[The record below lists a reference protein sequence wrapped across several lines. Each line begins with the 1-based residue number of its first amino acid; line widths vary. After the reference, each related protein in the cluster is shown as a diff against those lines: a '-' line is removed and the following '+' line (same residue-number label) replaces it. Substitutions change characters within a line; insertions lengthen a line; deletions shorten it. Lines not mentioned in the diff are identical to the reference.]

1 MKSHNRTRKDDTT
14 KREITQVTTTKI
26 GTIGED
32 LVAQWLKNQG
42 WEILETRW
50 RCRGGEIDIIALN
63 HNSPLLS
70 FIEVKTRRENNWD
83 LDGILAINTKKQE
96 KLWQSA
102 EMYLSDRASLAE
114 YPCRFDVALVRYQK
128 GNIKL
133 QPLSPQTIA
142 LAQPI
147 WVNGYILTI
156 TDYIESAFI
165 T

>member
-1 MKSHNRTRKDDTT
+1 MKSHKRTIKDYST
-14 KREITQVTTTKI
+14 KGDMTKVTTTQI
-26 GTIGED
+26 GTMGED
-32 LVAQWLKNQG
+32 LVAQWLKSQD

-70 FIEVKTRRENNWD
+70 FVEVKTRSQNNWD
-83 LDGILAINTKKQE
+83 RDGILAINPHKQA

-102 EMYLSDRASLAE
+102 EIYLSDRASLAE

-128 GNIKL
+128 GNMKL

-142 LAQPI
+142 WDQPI

>member
-1 MKSHNRTRKDDTT
+1 M
-14 KREITQVTTTKI
+14 TTTKI
-26 GTIGED
+26 GTMGED
-32 LVAQWLKNQG
+32 LVAQWLKSQD

-70 FIEVKTRRENNWD
+70 FIEVKTRSQNNQD
-83 LDGILAINTKKQE
+83 LDGILAINTKKQG

-102 EMYLSDRASLAE
+102 EIYLSDRASLAQ

-128 GNIKL
+128 GNMKL

-156 TDYIESAFI
+156 TDYIESAFM

>member
-1 MKSHNRTRKDDTT
+1 MKSHKRTRQDDTT

-26 GTIGED
+26 GTMGED
-32 LVAQWLKNQG
+32 IVAQWLKNQG

-70 FIEVKTRRENNWD
+70 FIEVKTRSQNNWD
-83 LDGILAINTKKQE
+83 RDGILAINTKKQE

-102 EMYLSDRASLAE
+102 EIYLSDRASLAE

-128 GNIKL
+128 GNMKL
-133 QPLSPQTIA
+133 QPLSPQMIA